1 VSIVQSW
8 ERDRRV
14 LYIYT
19 TDAHGTIHL
28 GRARDQGDSG
38 KCVSRVV
45 MVSVYV
51 NVSGYTSSQIKA
63 YRDEHFTN
71 QAEVL
76 AQKDRKNKKG
86 GPAVQAHIRWRAEG
100 ALVSC
105 RLHPLDGPHGKCEGV
120 ISLSI

>member
-1 VSIVQSW
+1 
-8 ERDRRV
+8 
-14 LYIYT
+14 
-19 TDAHGTIHL
+19 
-28 GRARDQGDSG
+28 
-38 KCVSRVV
+38 

-86 GPAVQAHIRWRAEG
+86 GPAVQAHIRWRLKGLSYPA
-100 ALVSC
+100 VST
-105 RLHPLDGPHGKCEGV
+105 HWTVPTENVKA
-120 ISLSI
+120 SA